1 MIPQIQVA
9 LNSVLGNVT
18 SLRMAGG
25 AGRAFELF
33 MMAGIARALQVRG
46 YDVWLQRSDGT
57 RIQPWDADRR
67 FIQRG
72 GAPTGIAGAAQG
84 ASNAAVIGFQLP
96 HRGAWELWNGIQF
109 EGRSGASH
117 EIDLAIV
124 SAEVGDALR
133 AIPSGGRPLGR
144 PRVAIECKD
153 VAAPG
158 GVDEMRA
165 FIARLYDITLLDSHH
180 PHLPVGGVPKAI
192 HPGSPSGP
200 VHGAATSYWRE
211 NRRTL
216 NVIARKSGFVAG
228 AAAMTGYH
236 SVEPHASIVPRGTAA
251 QALFDGV
258 ADWIVANGY

>member
-1 MIPQIQVA
+1 MIPQVQAA
-9 LNSVLGNVT
+9 LNSILGNVAT
-18 SLRMAGG
+18 LRMAAG

-33 MMAGIARALQVRG
+33 VMGGVARALQVRG

-57 RIQPWDADRR
+57 RILPSDADRR

-84 ASNAAVIGFQLP
+84 SGNAGTIGFRFKQRP
-96 HRGAWELWNGIQF
+96 AWELWNGIQF
-109 EGRSGASH
+109 EGRSGATH

-124 SAEVGDALR
+124 PASVGQALR
-133 AIPSGGRPLGR
+133 ARPAGGRPLGR

-158 GVDEMRA
+158 SVDEMRA
-165 FIARLYDITLLDSHH
+165 FVARLYDITLLNSHH
-180 PHLPVGGVPKAI
+180 PHLAVGGSAQTI
-192 HPGSPSGP
+192 HPGSPAGSL
-200 VHGAATSYWRE
+200 HGSAISYWEE

-216 NVIARKSGFVAG
+216 NLIARRSGFVAG

-236 SVEPHASIVPRGTAA
+236 SVEPHAGIAATSTAA
-251 QALFDGV
+251 QGLFDAV
-258 ADWIVANGY
+258 ADWVVANGY